1 MLGVLFAERAVFGH
15 RQSVGVVTL
24 VFVTVVVEMLALG
37 TFDSD
42 FGSHV

>member
-15 RQSVGVVTL
+15 LHSVVVVPL
-24 VFVTVVVEMLALG
+24 VFVTVVVAMLALG
-37 TFDSD
+37 TFESD